1 VLHVGAS
8 TPLKQWDPIRW
19 RELASWLSV
28 RGIAPVWSAGRG
40 ETEIVRACDPSGL
53 YRSFAGELALTQLW
67 ALIAHSALL
76 VAPDTG
82 VAHLG
87 RVIATPTVALFGP
100 GSSTIAGG
108 GEFWRHAAFRAVTV
122 DPFPCRDQRVL
133 FKREIA
139 WVRRCGRSTAECA
152 HPKCMDAIELDRVIN
167 AIAELRGASA

>member
-8 TPLKQWDPIRW
+8 TTLKQWDPMRW
-19 RELASWLSV
+19 RKLAKCLAGQ
-28 RGIAPVWSAGRG
+28 GITPVWSAGHG
-40 ETEIVRACDPSGL
+40 EAAIVRACDPEGR

-67 ALIAHSALL
+67 TLIAHAALL

-87 RVIATPTVALFGP
+87 RIIATPTVALFGP

-108 GEFWRHAAFRAVTV
+108 GDFWRDAAFRGVTV

-139 WVRRCGRSTAECA
+139 WVRRCGRTRAECA
-152 HPKCMDAIELDRVIN
+152 HPKCMDAIELDRVVS
-167 AIAELRGASA
+167 AIAGLRGASA